1 MLWILF
7 YRFTVTRSSRST
19 TNVRLETKS
28 DDNRNSPMYDG
39 GEAPTDKTKRKVN
52 KQHEGAAVLEQ
63 GNDSAFPG
71 FTGFFFFRFDTE
83 TSFQSVFLVGASVSL
98 LAYMRNIISS
108 RPDGSPEKVTD
119 SVVNC
124 LWFLS
129 AIIAGT
135 QRLRS
140 LVGTYLLVS
149 GIFATDDIISDGTK
163 TQSLSKPIFTGV
175 VAIVLKNAMF
185 GTVEDMTRILP
196 MLSVALLTSGILVLC
211 WAEMHTEVA
220 IVITLSFFFPRD
232 DVVHHSLRQDEKG
245 RALHGMLRI
254 LQGEGDIG
262 ETAGKESQ
270 AGRGVAKVK
279 TNF

>member
-1 MLWILF
+1 MTEEK
-7 YRFTVTRSSRST
+7 RRQTKQNEKSTSSTREQQYS
-19 TNVRLETKS
+19 
-28 DDNRNSPMYDG
+28 NRAMI
-39 GEAPTDKTKRKVN
+39 
-52 KQHEGAAVLEQ
+52 
-63 GNDSAFPG
+63 
-71 FTGFFFFRFDTE
+71 
-83 TSFQSVFLVGASVSL
+83 SVFLVGASVSL

-108 RPDGSPEKVTD
+108 RPDGSSEKVTD

-135 QRLRS
+135 SVFAASSGQ
-140 LVGTYLLVS
+140 YLLVS

-211 WAEMHTEVA
+211 WAEMHTGVA
-220 IVITLSFFFPRD
+220 IVITLSFFLLAALWYTILYVRMRRD
-232 DVVHHSLRQDEKG
+232 ERYTECCEFYKAKAILARRQARKA
-245 RALHGMLRI
+245 R
-254 LQGEGDIG
+254 
-262 ETAGKESQ
+262 Q
-270 AGRGVAKVK
+270 AEVLPK
-279 TNF
+279 